1 MASRSSGMASLR
13 PCSGWEPAI
22 GSSTTHPGRIWRRA
36 NPFSSSRRSAE
47 SWASRSFTSAWGRTS
62 CPSGGTS
69 RTEYVNRPPLA
80 HSLPSF
86 GSSRTRG
93 AGAFRFV
100 AAISKSPRTTVS
112 SLLGRWQCASM
123 NRKTAP
129 FSVEQASESSGF
141 LLWQVTALWQRRIAW
156 ALRSLGLTQVQYALL
171 ASLLW
176 MSRTQRTITQA
187 MLARHTK
194 LDMMMTSQVL
204 RTLETRGL
212 LQRNPHPTDTRAKVL
227 RLTKEGR
234 KLAWQAVPVVE
245 GVDREFF
252 GALGAQLD
260 RFNRS
265 LLSLIGSS
273 TQEA

>member
-1 MASRSSGMASLR
+1 
-13 PCSGWEPAI
+13 
-22 GSSTTHPGRIWRRA
+22 
-36 NPFSSSRRSAE
+36 
-47 SWASRSFTSAWGRTS
+47 
-62 CPSGGTS
+62 
-69 RTEYVNRPPLA
+69 
-80 HSLPSF
+80 
-86 GSSRTRG
+86 
-93 AGAFRFV
+93 
-100 AAISKSPRTTVS
+100 
-112 SLLGRWQCASM
+112 M

-129 FSVEQASESSGF
+129 FYVEQASERSGF
-141 LLWQVTALWQRRIAW
+141 LLWQVTALWQRRVAR
-156 ALRSLGLTQVQYALL
+156 ALRSFGLTQVQYALL

-204 RTLETRGL
+204 RALETRGL
-212 LQRNPHPTDTRAKVL
+212 LERNPHPTDTRAKVL

>member
-1 MASRSSGMASLR
+1 
-13 PCSGWEPAI
+13 
-22 GSSTTHPGRIWRRA
+22 
-36 NPFSSSRRSAE
+36 
-47 SWASRSFTSAWGRTS
+47 
-62 CPSGGTS
+62 
-69 RTEYVNRPPLA
+69 
-80 HSLPSF
+80 
-86 GSSRTRG
+86 
-93 AGAFRFV
+93 
-100 AAISKSPRTTVS
+100 
-112 SLLGRWQCASM
+112 M
-123 NRKTAP
+123 NRKAAP

-212 LQRNPHPTDTRAKVL
+212 LERNPHPTDTRAKVL
-227 RLTKEGR
+227 GLTKEGR

-265 LLSLIGSS
+265 LFFLIESS
-273 TQEA
+273 TQEV

>member
-1 MASRSSGMASLR
+1 
-13 PCSGWEPAI
+13 
-22 GSSTTHPGRIWRRA
+22 
-36 NPFSSSRRSAE
+36 
-47 SWASRSFTSAWGRTS
+47 
-62 CPSGGTS
+62 
-69 RTEYVNRPPLA
+69 
-80 HSLPSF
+80 
-86 GSSRTRG
+86 
-93 AGAFRFV
+93 
-100 AAISKSPRTTVS
+100 
-112 SLLGRWQCASM
+112 M

-129 FSVEQASESSGF
+129 FSVENASQSSGF

-156 ALRSLGLTQVQYALL
+156 ALRSIGLTQVQYALL

-204 RTLETRGL
+204 RTLESRGL
-212 LQRNPHPTDTRAKVL
+212 LERNQHPTDTRAKVL
-227 RLTKEGR
+227 GLTKEGR

-252 GALGAQLD
+252 GALGAQLN

-265 LLSLIGSS
+265 LLSLIAAS
-273 TQEA
+273 TQEV

>member
-1 MASRSSGMASLR
+1 
-13 PCSGWEPAI
+13 
-22 GSSTTHPGRIWRRA
+22 
-36 NPFSSSRRSAE
+36 
-47 SWASRSFTSAWGRTS
+47 
-62 CPSGGTS
+62 
-69 RTEYVNRPPLA
+69 
-80 HSLPSF
+80 
-86 GSSRTRG
+86 
-93 AGAFRFV
+93 
-100 AAISKSPRTTVS
+100 
-112 SLLGRWQCASM
+112 M

>member
-1 MASRSSGMASLR
+1 
-13 PCSGWEPAI
+13 
-22 GSSTTHPGRIWRRA
+22 
-36 NPFSSSRRSAE
+36 
-47 SWASRSFTSAWGRTS
+47 
-62 CPSGGTS
+62 
-69 RTEYVNRPPLA
+69 
-80 HSLPSF
+80 
-86 GSSRTRG
+86 
-93 AGAFRFV
+93 
-100 AAISKSPRTTVS
+100 
-112 SLLGRWQCASM
+112 M
-123 NRKTAP
+123 NRKAAP

-212 LQRNPHPTDTRAKVL
+212 LERKPHPTDTRAKVL
-227 RLTKEGR
+227 GLTKAGR
-234 KLAWQAVPVVE
+234 RLAWQAVPVVE

-265 LLSLIGSS
+265 LFFLIESS
-273 TQEA
+273 TQEV

>member
-1 MASRSSGMASLR
+1 M
-13 PCSGWEPAI
+13 
-22 GSSTTHPGRIWRRA
+22 
-36 NPFSSSRRSAE
+36 
-47 SWASRSFTSAWGRTS
+47 
-62 CPSGGTS
+62 
-69 RTEYVNRPPLA
+69 
-80 HSLPSF
+80 
-86 GSSRTRG
+86 
-93 AGAFRFV
+93 
-100 AAISKSPRTTVS
+100 
-112 SLLGRWQCASM
+112 
-123 NRKTAP
+123 
-129 FSVEQASESSGF
+129 
-141 LLWQVTALWQRRIAW
+141 WQVTALWQRRIAW

>member
-1 MASRSSGMASLR
+1 
-13 PCSGWEPAI
+13 
-22 GSSTTHPGRIWRRA
+22 
-36 NPFSSSRRSAE
+36 
-47 SWASRSFTSAWGRTS
+47 
-62 CPSGGTS
+62 
-69 RTEYVNRPPLA
+69 
-80 HSLPSF
+80 
-86 GSSRTRG
+86 
-93 AGAFRFV
+93 
-100 AAISKSPRTTVS
+100 
-112 SLLGRWQCASM
+112 M

-129 FSVEQASESSGF
+129 FSIEKASESSGF

-265 LLSLIGSS
+265 LFSLIASS

>member
-1 MASRSSGMASLR
+1 
-13 PCSGWEPAI
+13 
-22 GSSTTHPGRIWRRA
+22 
-36 NPFSSSRRSAE
+36 
-47 SWASRSFTSAWGRTS
+47 
-62 CPSGGTS
+62 
-69 RTEYVNRPPLA
+69 
-80 HSLPSF
+80 
-86 GSSRTRG
+86 
-93 AGAFRFV
+93 
-100 AAISKSPRTTVS
+100 
-112 SLLGRWQCASM
+112 M

-129 FSVEQASESSGF
+129 FSVENASQSSGF

-156 ALRSLGLTQVQYALL
+156 ALRSIGLTQVQYALL

-204 RTLETRGL
+204 RTLESRGL
-212 LQRNPHPTDTRAKVL
+212 LERNPHPTDTRAKVL
-227 RLTKEGR
+227 GLTKEGR

-252 GALGAQLD
+252 GALDAQLD

-265 LLSLIGSS
+265 LLSLIASS
-273 TQEA
+273 TQEV

>member
-1 MASRSSGMASLR
+1 
-13 PCSGWEPAI
+13 
-22 GSSTTHPGRIWRRA
+22 
-36 NPFSSSRRSAE
+36 
-47 SWASRSFTSAWGRTS
+47 
-62 CPSGGTS
+62 
-69 RTEYVNRPPLA
+69 
-80 HSLPSF
+80 
-86 GSSRTRG
+86 
-93 AGAFRFV
+93 
-100 AAISKSPRTTVS
+100 
-112 SLLGRWQCASM
+112 M

-141 LLWQVTALWQRRIAW
+141 LLWQVTALWQRRIAS

-176 MSRTQRTITQA
+176 MSRTQRMITQA

-212 LQRNPHPTDTRAKVL
+212 LERKPHPTDTRAKVL
-227 RLTKEGR
+227 GLTTEGR

-265 LLSLIGSS
+265 LLSLIASS
-273 TQEA
+273 TQEV